1 MQSGSWSQ
9 PLFAFYMKR
18 YRDVPGAQA
27 KEDDGGQANFGY
39 LGGSADCTYQR
50 VELMDSYR
58 LLALHW

>member
-1 MQSGSWSQ
+1 VQSGSWSQ

-39 LGGSADCTYQR
+39 LGGSAET
-50 VELMDSYR
+50 VVNEGSS
-58 LLALHW
+58 